1 MKKLLLILFFL
12 PLISIAQNI
21 KGIVVSQKTDL
32 PIEDTN
38 VFALSSDIGTLTNAK
53 GEFTLKL
60 DSKFKDNDSLQF
72 SHIGFVTT
80 KISVN
85 DLKKLNF
92 KVSLPEDVESLK
104 GLTISANQKRR
115 LKSKLDFNKLASLK
129 HAISSFGS
137 VLKDDKI
144 YIIGGDA
151 SFDSD
156 AYKELQSQNQNFDD
170 NDSFIKKYLEKL
182 RSQFITLAYKSE
194 LLIYDIKTD
203 SWQISDT
210 KFKKRA
216 YHNLNYFDNKIYVLG
231 GKRISANGIFQYL
244 QDEIEV
250 FDIEK
255 QTITV
260 DKTNPHQAANAASFT
275 YNDNIIVIGGSVK
288 MNTEN
293 NKKVFTNKVH
303 LYNIS
308 SGFWYELASMPTAK
322 EVSGVLINNKIYL
335 IGGNNENP
343 LSEIETFDLAT
354 EKWQT
359 EGELFNGLEKPA
371 ITYHDNIIYFFEY
384 NKMYVYD
391 INSKQLKEYN
401 IDLGLKE
408 CSMHYHNNKLYIFGG
423 RTENSYSNSP
433 SANVYSISID
443 EFETT
448 QINRIKVL
456 SEGSSLTKAD

>member
-1 MKKLLLILFFL
+1 VKKLLLILFFL

-21 KGIVVSQKTDL
+21 KGFVVSQKTDL

-38 VFALSSDIGTLTNAK
+38 VFALSNNIGTLTNVK
-53 GEFTLKL
+53 GEFALKL
-60 DSKFKDNDSLQF
+60 GSKFKDNDSLQF

-80 KISVN
+80 KISIS

-104 GLTISANQKRR
+104 GLTISANQKIR
-115 LKSKLDFNKLASLK
+115 LKSKLHFTELASLK
-129 HAISSFGS
+129 YGIYSFGS
-137 VLKDDKI
+137 LLKDDKV
-144 YIIGGDA
+144 YITGGDA
-151 SFDSD
+151 T
-156 AYKELQSQNQNFDD
+156 YKTDPWEKVKRERPDFTLQDYLRELRFQSNA
-170 NDSFIKKYLEKL
+170 
-182 RSQFITLAYKSE
+182 QFYKDK
-194 LLIYDIKTD
+194 LLIYDIKNN
-203 SWQISDT
+203 SWENLDL
-210 KFKKRA
+210 KLKKRA
-216 YHNLNYFDNKIYVLG
+216 SHNLNYYDNKIYILG

-255 QTITV
+255 RSITI

-288 MNTEN
+288 MNSEN

-308 SGFWYELASMPTAK
+308 SGYWYELASMPTAK
-322 EVSGVLINNKIYL
+322 EASGVLIDNKIYL
-335 IGGNNENP
+335 IGGNNEKS
-343 LSEIETFDLAT
+343 LSDIETFDLAT

-371 ITYHDNIIYFFEY
+371 VTYHDNIIYFYEDG
-384 NKMYVYD
+384 KMYLYD
-391 INSKQLKEYN
+391 IKSKQLKEYN
-401 IDLGLKE
+401 IELGLKE
-408 CSMHYHNNKLYIFGG
+408 SSIYYYNDKLYILGG
-423 RTENSYSNSP
+423 KTQNSYSSTP
-433 SANVYSISID
+433 SSNVYSISID

-456 SEGSSLTKAD
+456 PQESSLTKAD